1 MKNSLLASLLLSVPC
16 FAATILDFSQVPLNS
31 AVESF
36 GAYANPNGS
45 YTNGLANAASVGGVA
60 VSISTTNPD
69 GSYLG
74 DQSYNLGVNGFW
86 GAPQNYWAVDFDL
99 LGGDAY
105 SVTLGFS
112 APVSSVAALFNYR
125 IPTQEEIDL
134 GIAYSSPQIEALD
147 QFGAVLESLDI
158 GANAPINTNGTLN
171 NGAYRG
177 FSLGNE
183 IIYGLRFSNSGILLT
198 DLYLFN
204 ASIALLVA
212 DGSIP
217 GKVDTVPDPGGG
229 GGGGGGTPPNP
240 TEVPEPSAALPLII
254 AVVVMSRLRK

>member
-1 MKNSLLASLLLSVPC
+1 MKNSLLAGLLLSVPC

-36 GAYANPNGS
+36 GAYANPNGN
-45 YTNGLANAASVGGVA
+45 YINGLANAASIGGVS

-74 DQSYNLGVNGFW
+74 DQSYNLGVNGSW
-86 GAPQNYWAVDFDL
+86 GAPQNYLAVDFDL
-99 LGGDAY
+99 LGGDIYAITLDF
-105 SVTLGFS
+105 SV
-112 APVSSVAALFNYR
+112 PVSSVAALFNYR

-134 GIAYSSPQIEALD
+134 GIFYASPLIEALD
-147 QFGAVLESLDI
+147 QFGAVLENLDI
-158 GANAPINTNGTLN
+158 GADAPINTNGTLN

-177 FSLGNE
+177 FSQASE
-183 IIYGLRFSNSGILLT
+183 IIYGLRFSNSGIVLT

-204 ASIALLVA
+204 AAIAVQVA

-217 GKVDTVPDPGGG
+217 GKVDTVV
-229 GGGGGGTPPNP
+229 TPPNP
-240 TEVPEPSAALPLII
+240 TEVPEPYTALPLILALGI
-254 AVVVMSRLRK
+254 LSRLRK